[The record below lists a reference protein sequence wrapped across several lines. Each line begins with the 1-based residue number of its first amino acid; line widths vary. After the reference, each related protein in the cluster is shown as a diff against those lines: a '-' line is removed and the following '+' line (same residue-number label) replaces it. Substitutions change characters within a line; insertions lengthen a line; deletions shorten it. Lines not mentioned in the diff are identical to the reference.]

1 MAAPVLAYENL
12 GIVQGSGWL
21 FRNLDLYIGER
32 ERLALIGRN
41 GAGKSTLLRLLAGR
55 IEPDEGKRTIVP
67 GTRVV
72 FLEQEPSFAGCATL
86 MDYAVAGSDAPAAH
100 EVAAIADQMGIDMG
114 RDAATA
120 SGGEKRRA
128 ALARAL
134 AMDPD
139 VLLLDEPT
147 NHLDLAAI
155 DWLEGWLQRFT
166 GAFVAISH
174 DRTFL
179 TRLTRETLWLDR
191 GNIRRKAIGF
201 GGFEAWMETVYAE
214 EARNADRLDAK
225 LKIEAHWLERGVTAR
240 RKRNQGR
247 LEKLYEMRAARA
259 AMLAPAGTAKLG
271 LVKDDSKTKSVITA
285 ERVSKSYPISS
296 PLMSSEVETPS
307 GKTEGVS
314 TSLDM
319 SGTGSGVQQRTII
332 KDFSFRIQRGDRI
345 GLVGSNGAGKTT
357 LLKLLTGEIE
367 PDSGTV
373 TRARTLDGIVI
384 DQQRKLLAPDKRVR
398 DIVADGGDWVE
409 VRGEKKHLK
418 GYLKDFLFDPNM
430 SEARV
435 GTLSGGEQSR
445 LLLAREFARESN
457 LLVLDE
463 PTNDL
468 DLETLDLL
476 QEVIAD
482 YEGTVL
488 LVSHDRDFLDRTVT
502 VTLGLDG
509 SGHVDVVA
517 GGYADWEARKKAEK
531 SGTPRAVAAANA
543 AATAANAANATS
555 NSTAPKKKLSYK
567 DQRDFDLLPGQ
578 IEVMEAAIAKAEAE
592 LANPD
597 LYARN
602 FARFEALTKELERL
616 RAEKDAAEE
625 RWLTLAEEVEA
636 LQ

>member
-1 MAAPVLAYENL
+1 MAAPVLAYEKL
-12 GIVQGSGWL
+12 GLVQGSGWL
-21 FRNLDLYIGER
+21 FRDLDIYIGAR

-41 GAGKSTLLRLLAGR
+41 GAGKSTLLRLLADR
-55 IEPDEGKRTIVP
+55 IDADTGNRTIVP

-72 FLEQEPSFAGCATL
+72 MLEQEPDFSAHATL
-86 MDYAVAGSDAPAAH
+86 MDFATHGDNAPAEH
-100 EVAAIADQMGIDMG
+100 DVAAIADQMGIDMA

-120 SGGEKRRA
+120 SGGERRRA

-134 AMDPD
+134 ASEPD

-155 DWLEGWLQRFT
+155 EWLENWLARYT

-191 GNIRRKAIGF
+191 GGIRRKAIGF

-247 LEKLYEMRAARA
+247 LEKLYEMRATRA

-271 LVKDDSKTKSVITA
+271 LVRDDSKTKSVITA
-285 ERVSKSYPISS
+285 ENVSKSF
-296 PLMSSEVETPS
+296 
-307 GKTEGVS
+307 G
-314 TSLDM
+314 D
-319 SGTGSGVQQRTII
+319 RTII
-332 KDFSFRIQRGDRI
+332 RDFSFRVQRGDRI
-345 GLVGSNGAGKTT
+345 GLVGANGAGKTT

-367 PDSGTV
+367 PDQGKV
-373 TRARTLDGIVI
+373 MRAKTLSGIVI
-384 DQQRKLLAPDKRVR
+384 DQQRALLQPDKRVR
-398 DIVADGGDWVE
+398 DILADGGDWVD
-409 VRGEKKHLK
+409 VRGAKTHIK

-435 GTLSGGEQSR
+435 GSLSGGEQSR

-482 YEGTVL
+482 YDGTVL

-509 SGHVDVVA
+509 SGKVDIVA
-517 GGYADWEARKKAEK
+517 GGYADWERQRSHR
-531 SGTPRAVAAANA
+531 SGAPAAAKRAASELSRTPR
-543 AATAANAANATS
+543 S
-555 NSTAPKKKLSYK
+555 APTKLTYK
-567 DQRDFDLLPGQ
+567 DQRDYDLLPAR
-578 IEVMEAAIAKAEAE
+578 IAEVETAIANTEAE
-592 LANPD
+592 LADPA
-597 LYARN
+597 LYMN
-602 FARFEALTKELERL
+602 SHARFVTLTAQLDAL
-616 RAEKDAAEE
+616 RAEKTAAED
-625 RWLTLAEEVEA
+625 RWLELAERVEG
-636 LQ
+636 